1 MIDALD
7 LRITLQRDVIEA
19 KLLALDGEGW
29 LQRAERLHRGFRPK
43 MLIPIEND
51 DVVVVANRHNRTREA
66 ILRPGRS
73 RAFLTFHSVAVDVG
87 AGIAMQSGDQV
98 SGNPLRNEIIR
109 QREVR

>member
-29 LQRAERLHRGFRPK
+29 LQRAQRLHRGFRPK

-51 DVVVVANRHNRTREA
+51 DVVIVANRNDRTRETTF
-66 ILRPGRS
+66 RPGRS
-73 RAFLTFHSVAVDVG
+73 CALLAFDRVAVHVG
-87 AGIAMQSGDQV
+87 AGIAMQGGYQV
-98 SGNPLRNEIIR
+98 GGNSLRHKIVR
-109 QREVR
+109 QREV